1 MIDRKT
7 ALICG
12 AFIALMFAAAFW
24 RITSP
29 EEWPAQMA
37 WARTLPPSVVL
48 FMFPAFS
55 ALLTGKLYR
64 KSFRVGAA
72 HPRFEPWQRWGKRF
86 AISICAGLPLAQ
98 GVFIARSLGLYVPPA
113 IDGTLGVLIMIVTL
127 LAINQIPKLP
137 WFERRFSPGSELGP
151 VYGPRF
157 IRIMSKTLVV
167 YMIAMFAAAF
177 AFQFAAPATLA
188 QRWGLP
194 TILGATA
201 LFLLLFLLWSIVWQI
216 RLGRKWRLERAAHG

>member
-7 ALICG
+7 ALIC
-12 AFIALMFAAAFW
+12 ASLVALMFAAAFW

-48 FMFPAFS
+48 FIFPACS
-55 ALLTGKLYR
+55 ALLTGTLYR
-64 KSFRVGAA
+64 KSFRVSADD
-72 HPRFEPWQRWGKRF
+72 PRFEPWQRWGKRF

-98 GVFIARSLGLYVPPA
+98 GVFIAQSLGVHVPPA
-113 IDGTLGVLIMIVTL
+113 IERTLGVLIMIVAL
-127 LAINQIPKLP
+127 LGINQIPKLP
-137 WFERRFSPGSELGP
+137 WFERRFILGSELGP

-157 IRIMSKTLVV
+157 MRIMSKTVFV

-177 AFQFAAPATLA
+177 TFQFVAPVTLA
-188 QRWGLP
+188 QRWGVP

-201 LFLLLFLLWSIVWQI
+201 LFLMLFLLWSIVWRI
-216 RLGRKWRLERAAHG
+216 RLGRRWRHEQAAHG